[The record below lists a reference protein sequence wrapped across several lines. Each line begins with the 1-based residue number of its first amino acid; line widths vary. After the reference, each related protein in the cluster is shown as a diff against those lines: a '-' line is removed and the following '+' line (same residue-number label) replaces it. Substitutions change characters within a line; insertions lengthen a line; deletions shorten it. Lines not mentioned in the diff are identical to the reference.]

1 MTFIILLGY
10 GLREG
15 RNGEEKDV
23 IKRRL
28 RQRRRVRVRTRQLSD
43 LTFTEYSEIP
53 PRREIGTGLFT
64 VLSPKSL
71 DTNLLVYISV
81 STSATT
87 KVRGRRYE
95 NKFLLIFFL
104 NIKMAS

>member
-28 RQRRRVRVRTRQLSD
+28 RQRRRVRVR
-43 LTFTEYSEIP
+43 Y
-53 PRREIGTGLFT
+53 
-64 VLSPKSL
+64 
-71 DTNLLVYISV
+71 Y
-81 STSATT
+81 
-87 KVRGRRYE
+87 
-95 NKFLLIFFL
+95 NKQ
-104 NIKMAS
+104 MA

>member
-53 PRREIGTGLFT
+53 PRRDRHWLIYC
-64 VLSPKSL
+64 SL
-71 DTNLLVYISV
+71 PQ
-81 STSATT
+81 
-87 KVRGRRYE
+87 KP
-95 NKFLLIFFL
+95 
-104 NIKMAS
+104 